1 MNTFNRI
8 AVNATASYYSFHTAT
23 LAAILTERE
32 FNFIKDQLCKAVG
45 NALTKYYREPY
56 WHGKTSY
63 NFLVNAKYGF
73 PLVKMIKISGMN
85 QRTTRKILITINPHA
100 MLHKD
105 DYPYVYISSK
115 EDIRRSLEI
124 LTKFFVD
131 VGINDWISLNILR
144 VDRIDLSTNINLN
157 DNATVEQ
164 YMKLLRQGNYPYSSR
179 RVCIY
184 SKSQRRKIPTP
195 NSFTVKSLRW
205 EFSVYNKQYQLK
217 DNEKKYPKKEIE
229 EAEGI
234 IRFELRLKYPMIYT
248 RAKRINLST
257 VNDILLHADL
267 IAEDNFPRYLN
278 KCYGT
283 GAFVKKT
290 EAQKIIES
298 SQYKAPTKEIMCAML
313 NCCMQKR
320 NLHIVSEIFSK
331 KTYETLLKRFNT
343 LGISPITI
351 DSKNPLQR
359 FEAPLYYIKNYNAT
373 TSKHNK
379 AVKNT

>member
-63 NFLVNAKYGF
+63 NFLVNDKYGF

-85 QRTTRKILITINPHA
+85 QRTTRKILITINPRA

-157 DNATVEQ
+157 DNATAEQ

-234 IRFELRLKYPMIYT
+234 IRFELRLKYPMIY
-248 RAKRINLST
+248 S
-257 VNDILLHADL
+257 
-267 IAEDNFPRYLN
+267 
-278 KCYGT
+278 
-283 GAFVKKT
+283 
-290 EAQKIIES
+290 
-298 SQYKAPTKEIMCAML
+298 
-313 NCCMQKR
+313 
-320 NLHIVSEIFSK
+320 
-331 KTYETLLKRFNT
+331 
-343 LGISPITI
+343 
-351 DSKNPLQR
+351 
-359 FEAPLYYIKNYNAT
+359 
-373 TSKHNK
+373 
-379 AVKNT
+379 